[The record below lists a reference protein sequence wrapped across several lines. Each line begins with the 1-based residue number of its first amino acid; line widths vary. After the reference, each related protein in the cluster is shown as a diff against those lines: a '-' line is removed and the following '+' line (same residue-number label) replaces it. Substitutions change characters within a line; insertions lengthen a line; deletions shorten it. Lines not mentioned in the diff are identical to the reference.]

1 VFAEPGRGR
10 AWFVFTNG
18 DAGARIYDRVIRR
31 VTGRE
36 HPAVFWI

>member
-1 VFAEPGRGR
+1 VFP
-10 AWFVFTNG
+10 NG